1 MWRHEAPEEPGLNRQ
16 PTMSAY
22 SPVIKTMHTAHSFGP
37 SKHAARSQ
45 ATAGVASRQTAA
57 RTLLCCMRTNSRC
70 GLHQGPPR
78 AARTILCMPSRRSSP
93 KPAKVAVAKGDL
105 AALGFRVA
113 DSGPHTSKTLM
124 LQELEAL
131 LAAVPAD
138 APIKAYRAAI
148 VEENVLAKRT
158 LATRKETASRLT
170 ALHGLDPS
178 KPLFRVLRRL
188 WAVDPAAHP
197 QLALLNGL
205 ARDPLLM
212 ATTEQVMGMAQGEQL
227 QRSEMVA
234 AVQGFTHDRLSP
246 KVLDAVARNTASS
259 WTQSGHLKGKVKKL
273 RQPLNPHP
281 VALALAVW
289 LGYASGKRGKALLS
303 TQWAT
308 ALDSS
313 SSGLLELAEQAKR
326 LGLLKLSHG
335 AGVVSIDPSGLDPHQ
350 RGEQP

>member
-1 MWRHEAPEEPGLNRQ
+1 
-16 PTMSAY
+16 
-22 SPVIKTMHTAHSFGP
+22 MHVAHS
-37 SKHAARSQ
+37 SRLSVDAKRSQ
-45 ATAGVASRQTAA
+45 AAPADARGQTAA

-78 AARTILCMPSRRSSP
+78 AAQTLPCMPARRSSP
-93 KPAKVAVAKGDL
+93 KPPKPADAKGDL

-113 DSGPHTSKTLM
+113 ESGPHTSKTLM

-138 APIKAYRAAI
+138 APAKAYRAAI
-148 VEENVLAKRT
+148 VEENVLGKRT
-158 LATRKETASRLT
+158 LSTRKETASRLT

-188 WAVDPAAHP
+188 WAVDPVAHP

-212 ATTEQVMGMAQGEQL
+212 ATTAPVMGMAQGQVL
-227 QRSEMVA
+227 QRTEMVA
-234 AVQGFTHDRLSP
+234 AVQGFSHDRLSP
-246 KVLDAVARNTASS
+246 KVLDAVARNTTSS

-273 RQPLNPHP
+273 RQPLKPHP
-281 VALALAVW
+281 VALALALW
-289 LGYASGKRGKALLS
+289 LGYASGKRGKALLN
-303 TQWAT
+303 TPWAT
-308 ALDSS
+308 ALDTS
-313 SSGLLELAEQAKR
+313 SSGLLELAEQTKR

-335 AGVVSIDPSGLDPHQ
+335 GGVVSIDPSDLDPLHG
-350 RGEQP
+350 REQP

>member
-1 MWRHEAPEEPGLNRQ
+1 MQ
-16 PTMSAY
+16 
-22 SPVIKTMHTAHSFGP
+22 VAHSFGVVLGDP
-37 SKHAARSQ
+37 KTQAAQ
-45 ATAGVASRQTAA
+45 CLVKRQTAA

-78 AARTILCMPSRRSSP
+78 PAQPLRYMPARRSSP
-93 KPAKVAVAKGDL
+93 KPPKVADTKADL

-131 LAAVPAD
+131 LAAIPPD
-138 APIKAYRAAI
+138 APAKAYRAAI
-148 VEENVLAKRT
+148 VEENVLGKRT
-158 LATRKETASRLT
+158 LSTRKETATRLT

-205 ARDPLLM
+205 ARDPLLL
-212 ATTEQVMGMAQGEQL
+212 ATTAQVMGMAQGELL

-234 AVQGFTHDRLSP
+234 AVQGFSHDRLSP
-246 KVLDAVARNTASS
+246 KVLDAVARNAASS

-273 RQPLNPHP
+273 RQPLKPHP
-281 VALALAVW
+281 VALALALW
-289 LGYASGKRGKALLS
+289 LGYASGKRGKALLN
-303 TQWAT
+303 TPWAT
-308 ALDSS
+308 ALDAP

-335 AGVVSIDPSGLDPHQ
+335 AGVVSIDPSGLDPLHGRQ
-350 RGEQP
+350 QP

>member
-1 MWRHEAPEEPGLNRQ
+1 
-16 PTMSAY
+16 
-22 SPVIKTMHTAHSFGP
+22 
-37 SKHAARSQ
+37 
-45 ATAGVASRQTAA
+45 
-57 RTLLCCMRTNSRC
+57 MRRPPLC
-70 GLHQGPPR
+70 GLHLGPPK
-78 AARTILCMPSRRSSP
+78 AAQTLRCMPARHSNP
-93 KPAKVAVAKGDL
+93 KPPKAADAKGDL

-131 LAAVPAD
+131 LAAVPPD
-138 APIKAYRAAI
+138 APAKAYRVAI
-148 VEENVLAKRT
+148 VEENVLGKRT
-158 LATRKETASRLT
+158 LSTRKETASRLT

-212 ATTEQVMGMAQGEQL
+212 ATTGKVMVMAQGELL

-246 KVLDAVARNTASS
+246 KVLDAVARNAASS

-273 RQPLNPHP
+273 RQPLKPHP
-281 VALALAVW
+281 VALSLALW
-289 LGYASGKRGKALLS
+289 MGYASGKRGKALLN
-303 TQWAT
+303 TPWAT

>member
-1 MWRHEAPEEPGLNRQ
+1 MRRQ
-16 PTMSAY
+16 P
-22 SPVIKTMHTAHSFGP
+22 
-37 SKHAARSQ
+37 Q
-45 ATAGVASRQTAA
+45 
-57 RTLLCCMRTNSRC
+57 CD
-70 GLHQGPPR
+70 LHQGPPR
-78 AARTILCMPSRRSSP
+78 AAHALRRMPPRSSNA
-93 KPAKVAVAKGDL
+93 KPLKADDAEWNLV
-105 AALGFRVA
+105 ALGFRVA
-113 DSGPHTSKTLM
+113 ASGPHTSKTLM

-131 LAAVPAD
+131 LAAIPPD
-138 APIKAYRAAI
+138 APAKTYRAAI
-148 VEENVLAKRT
+148 VEENVLGKRT
-158 LATRKETASRLT
+158 LSTRKETATRLT

-212 ATTEQVMGMAQGEQL
+212 ATTAQVMGMTQGELL

-234 AVQGFTHDRLSP
+234 ALQGFSHDRLSP

-273 RQPLNPHP
+273 RQPLSPHP
-281 VALALAVW
+281 LSLALAVW
-289 LGYASGKRGKALLS
+289 LGYASGKRGKALL
-303 TQWAT
+303 TTPWAT

-313 SSGLLELAEQAKR
+313 SSGLLELSQQAKR

-335 AGVVSIDPSGLDPHQ
+335 AGVVSIDPSGLDPLHGGQ
-350 RGEQP
+350 QS

>member
-1 MWRHEAPEEPGLNRQ
+1 
-16 PTMSAY
+16 
-22 SPVIKTMHTAHSFGP
+22 
-37 SKHAARSQ
+37 
-45 ATAGVASRQTAA
+45 
-57 RTLLCCMRTNSRC
+57 MRTNSRC

-78 AARTILCMPSRRSSP
+78 AAQTLLCMSARRSSP
-93 KPAKVAVAKGDL
+93 KPPKPADAKGGL
-105 AALGFRVA
+105 AALGFRMA

-138 APIKAYRAAI
+138 AAAKAYRAAI
-148 VEENVLAKRT
+148 VEENVLGKRT
-158 LATRKETASRLT
+158 LSTRKETASRLT

-212 ATTEQVMGMAQGEQL
+212 ATTTQVLGMAQGQVL

-234 AVQGFTHDRLSP
+234 AVQGFSHDRLSP
-246 KVLDAVARNTASS
+246 KVLDAVARNAASS
-259 WTQSGHLKGKVKKL
+259 WSQSGHLKGKVKKL
-273 RQPLNPHP
+273 RQPLRPHP
-281 VALALAVW
+281 VALALALW
-289 LGYASGKRGKALLS
+289 LGYASGKRGKALLK
-303 TQWAT
+303 TPWAM

-313 SSGLLELAEQAKR
+313 TSGLLELSEQAKR

-335 AGVVSIDPSGLDPHQ
+335 AGVVSIDPSGLDPLHG
-350 RGEQP
+350 GEQP

>member
-1 MWRHEAPEEPGLNRQ
+1 M
-16 PTMSAY
+16 
-22 SPVIKTMHTAHSFGP
+22 
-37 SKHAARSQ
+37 
-45 ATAGVASRQTAA
+45 
-57 RTLLCCMRTNSRC
+57 LLSCMRRPPLCSPH
-70 GLHQGPPR
+70 LGPPR
-78 AARTILCMPSRRSSP
+78 AAQPLRYMPARRSSP
-93 KPAKVAVAKGDL
+93 KPPKAADAKGDL

-131 LAAVPAD
+131 LATVPSD
-138 APIKAYRAAI
+138 APAKAYRIAI
-148 VEENVLAKRT
+148 VEENVLGKRT
-158 LATRKETASRLT
+158 LSTRKETATRLT

-212 ATTEQVMGMAQGEQL
+212 ATMGKVMVMAQGELL

-234 AVQGFTHDRLSP
+234 AVHGFTHDRLSA
-246 KVLDAVARNTASS
+246 KVLDAVARNAASS
-259 WTQSGHLKGKVKKL
+259 WTQCGHLKGKVKKL
-273 RQPLNPHP
+273 RQPLKPHP
-281 VALALAVW
+281 VALSLALW
-289 LGYASGKRGKALLS
+289 MGYASGKRGKALLN
-303 TQWAT
+303 TPWAT

>member
-1 MWRHEAPEEPGLNRQ
+1 
-16 PTMSAY
+16 
-22 SPVIKTMHTAHSFGP
+22 
-37 SKHAARSQ
+37 
-45 ATAGVASRQTAA
+45 
-57 RTLLCCMRTNSRC
+57 
-70 GLHQGPPR
+70 
-78 AARTILCMPSRRSSP
+78 MPARRSNTNP
-93 KPAKVAVAKGDL
+93 PKVAGAKSDL
-105 AALGFRVA
+105 PAPGFRVA

-131 LAAVPAD
+131 LAAVPAG
-138 APIKAYRAAI
+138 ASAKAYRVAM
-148 VEENVLAKRT
+148 VEDNVLGKRT
-158 LATRKETASRLT
+158 LSTRKETASRLT

-188 WAVDPAAHP
+188 WAVDPEAHP

-205 ARDPLLM
+205 ARDPLLV
-212 ATTEQVMGMAQGEQL
+212 ATTAQVVGMAQGELL
-227 QRSEMVA
+227 QRTELVA
-234 AVQGFTHDRLSP
+234 AVQGFTHDRLSA
-246 KVLDAVARNTASS
+246 KVLDAVARNAASS

-289 LGYASGKRGKALLS
+289 LGYASGKRGKALLN
-303 TQWAT
+303 TPWAT
-308 ALDSS
+308 VLDTS

-335 AGVVSIDPSGLDPHQ
+335 GGVVSIDPSGLDPHQ